1 MTPAIQLLNKHK
13 AGFDI
18 LKFDHDPGITD
29 FAQEATEALALAPQ
43 QVFKTLVISVDGRLV
58 VAVTPSTQLVDLKA
72 FAKSCKGKK
81 AQLATQQQ
89 AENATG
95 YQLGGISPFAHKK
108 RLPVM
113 LHRTALNYEVIYVSG
128 GRRGLELALSPD
140 TIKALCSAQVADF

>member
-1 MTPAIQLLNKHK
+1 MTPAIQLLKKYEISHE
-13 AGFDI
+13 I
-18 LKFDHDPGITD
+18 LKFEHDPDITD
-29 FAQEATEALALAPQ
+29 FAQEVTDVLALAPQ
-43 QVFKTLVISVDGRLV
+43 QVFKTLVICVDGRLV

-108 RLPVM
+108 RLPVR
-113 LHRTALNYEVIYVSG
+113 LHISALSYKTIYVSG
-128 GRRGLELALSPD
+128 GRRGLELAVSPD
-140 TIKALCSAQVADF
+140 ALKALCLAEVADF